1 MMNISRRTLLFYSM
15 SAGVC
20 QAANPI
26 IDLQAKRQ
34 ELIQSGSAQPL
45 LNTQRNA
52 ALISEMHDFFDP
64 EVVWE
69 GNVNSGFLAGTQA
82 TIFPKNYVLR
92 LKNANTGEIL
102 TLDILKGRTLTDLGQ
117 RNINQFC
124 RDWRRNEII
133 DYDMQVLQIFLN
145 VCSEVVN
152 EGEELVVYVTS
163 AYRSKQTNDYL
174 RKKNAGVAPNSYH
187 IQGKALDFSFPQKDK
202 LVTENALHK
211 HASGGLGV
219 YRNFYHIDSGPKRRW
234 SAWYV
239 K

>member
-1 MMNISRRTLLFYSM
+1 MNISRRTLLFYSM

-26 IDLQAKRQ
+26 IDLKVKRQ
-34 ELIQSGSAQPL
+34 ELIHRGSTQPL

-64 EVVWE
+64 EVVRA
-69 GNVNSGFLAGTQA
+69 GNVNSGFLEGTKS
-82 TIFPKNYVLR
+82 TKFTKNYAVR

-102 TLDILKGRTLTDLGQ
+102 TLDIVKGRTPTDLGQ

-145 VCSEVVN
+145 VCSEVVD
-152 EGEELVVYVTS
+152 EGEELLVYVTS

-202 LVTENALHK
+202 LITENALHK

-234 SAWYV
+234 SA
-239 K
+239 

>member
-26 IDLQAKRQ
+26 IDLKVKRQ
-34 ELIQSGSAQPL
+34 ELIHRGSAQPL

-64 EVVWE
+64 EVVRA
-69 GNVNSGFLAGTQA
+69 GNVNSGFLEGTKS
-82 TIFPKNYVLR
+82 TKFTKNYAVR

-102 TLDILKGRTLTDLGQ
+102 TLDIVKGRTPTDLGQ

-145 VCSEVVN
+145 VCSEVVD
-152 EGEELVVYVTS
+152 EGEELLVYVTS

-202 LVTENALHK
+202 LITENALHK

-234 SAWYV
+234 SA
-239 K
+239 

>member
-1 MMNISRRTLLFYSM
+1 MMKISRRTLLLYSM

-20 QAANPI
+20 HAANPI
-26 IDLQAKRQ
+26 IDLGLKRQ

-45 LNTQRNA
+45 LNNRRHA
-52 ALISEMHDFFDP
+52 ALISEMHNFFDP

-69 GNVNSGFLAGTQA
+69 GKVNSGPLNGTRS
-82 TIFPKNYVLR
+82 TIFPKTYALR

-102 TLDILKGRTLTDLGQ
+102 KLDIVKGHTLADLGQ
-117 RNINQFC
+117 QNINQFC

-145 VCSEVVN
+145 VCSEVVK
-152 EGEELVVYVTS
+152 EGEELEVYVTS
-163 AYRSKQTNDYL
+163 AYRSKQTNEYL
-174 RKKNAGVAPNSYH
+174 RKKNSGVARNSYH

-202 LVTENALHK
+202 FITEHALNK
-211 HASGGLGV
+211 HASGGLGI

-234 SAWYV
+234 SA
-239 K
+239 

>member
-1 MMNISRRTLLFYSM
+1 MMKISRRTLLFYSM

-26 IDLQAKRQ
+26 IDLKVKRQ

-69 GNVNSGFLAGTQA
+69 GNVNSGFLEGTQS
-82 TIFPKNYVLR
+82 TTFSKNYVLR

-102 TLDILKGRTLTDLGQ
+102 PLDILKGRTLADLGQ

-152 EGEELVVYVTS
+152 EGEELVVYITS

-174 RKKNAGVAPNSYH
+174 RKKNSGVAPNSYH
-187 IQGKALDFSFPQKDK
+187 IQGKALDFSIPQKDK
-202 LVTENALHK
+202 FITEHALHK
-211 HASGGLGV
+211 HASGGLGI

-234 SAWYV
+234 SA
-239 K
+239 

>member
-1 MMNISRRTLLFYSM
+1 MMKISRRTLLFSSM

-20 QAANPI
+20 HAANPI
-26 IDLQAKRQ
+26 IDLKVKRK
-34 ELIQSGSAQPL
+34 ELIPNRSVQPF
-45 LNTQRNA
+45 LNTQRHA

-69 GNVNSGFLAGTQA
+69 GNMNSGSLAGTQA

-102 TLDILKGRTLTDLGQ
+102 LLDILKGHTLADLGQ

-145 VCSEVVN
+145 VCSEVVK
-152 EGEELVVYVTS
+152 EGEELEVYVTS

-174 RKKNAGVAPNSYH
+174 RKKNSGVAQNSYH

-234 SAWYV
+234 SA
-239 K
+239 

>member
-1 MMNISRRTLLFYSM
+1 MIKLSRRAILFYSM

-20 QAANPI
+20 HAANPI
-26 IDLQAKRQ
+26 IDLSLKRQ

-45 LNTQRNA
+45 LNNRRHG

-69 GNVNSGFLAGTQA
+69 GKVNSGPLNGTRS
-82 TIFPKNYVLR
+82 TIFPKNYALK
-92 LKNANTGEIL
+92 LKNTNTSEIL
-102 TLDILKGRTLTDLGQ
+102 IMNIVKGRTVADVGK

-133 DYDMQVLQIFLN
+133 DYDTKVLQIFLN
-145 VCSEVVN
+145 VCSELVK
-152 EGEELVVYVTS
+152 EGEELEVYVTS

-174 RKKNAGVAPNSYH
+174 RKKNSGVAANSYH

-202 LVTENALHK
+202 LITENALHK

-234 SAWYV
+234 SA
-239 K
+239 

>member
-1 MMNISRRTLLFYSM
+1 MMKISRRTLLFYSM

-26 IDLQAKRQ
+26 IDLKVKRQ
-34 ELIQSGSAQPL
+34 ELVQSRSVQPL
-45 LNTQRNA
+45 LNTQRHA

-64 EVVWE
+64 EVVWS
-69 GNVNSGFLAGTQA
+69 GNVNSGPLESTQSTKFL
-82 TIFPKNYVLR
+82 KNYVLR
-92 LKNANTGEIL
+92 LKNANTGEVL
-102 TLDILKGRTLTDLGQ
+102 TLDIVKGHTLADLGQ

-145 VCSEVVN
+145 VCSEVVK
-152 EGEELVVYVTS
+152 EGEELMVYVTS

-174 RKKNAGVAPNSYH
+174 RKKNSGVATNSYH

-202 LVTENALHK
+202 FLTENALHK

-234 SAWYV
+234 SA
-239 K
+239 

>member
-1 MMNISRRTLLFYSM
+1 M

-26 IDLQAKRQ
+26 IDLQVKRQ
-34 ELIQSGSAQPL
+34 ELIQNRSVQPL
-45 LNTQRNA
+45 LNTQRHA

-64 EVVWE
+64 EVVSE
-69 GNVNSGFLAGTQA
+69 GNVNSGPLAGTQS
-82 TIFPKNYVLR
+82 TIFTKNYVLR
-92 LKNANTGEIL
+92 LKNANTGELL
-102 TLDILKGRTLTDLGQ
+102 TLDIVKGRNLADLGQ

-124 RDWRRNEII
+124 RDWRRNEVI

-145 VCSEVVN
+145 VCSEVTN
-152 EGEELVVYVTS
+152 EGEELLVYVTS
-163 AYRSKQTNDYL
+163 AYRSKQTNEYL

-202 LVTENALHK
+202 LITENALHK

-234 SAWYV
+234 SA
-239 K
+239 

>member
-1 MMNISRRTLLFYSM
+1 MIKLSRRAILFYSM

-20 QAANPI
+20 HAANPI
-26 IDLQAKRQ
+26 IDLSLKRQ

-45 LNTQRNA
+45 LNNRRHG
-52 ALISEMHDFFDP
+52 ALISEMQDFFDP

-69 GNVNSGFLAGTQA
+69 GNVNSGPLDGTQS
-82 TIFPKNYVLR
+82 TIFQKTYALR

-102 TLDILKGRTLTDLGQ
+102 TLDIVKGRTLADLGQ

-145 VCSEVVN
+145 VCSELVHD
-152 EGEELVVYVTS
+152 GDELIVHVTS
-163 AYRSKQTNDYL
+163 AYRSKQTNEYL
-174 RKKNAGVAPNSYH
+174 RKKNSGVAASSYH
-187 IQGKALDFSFPQKDK
+187 IQGKALDFSFPDKDK
-202 LVTENALHK
+202 FITERALRK
-211 HASGGLGV
+211 HAIGGLGI

-234 SAWYV
+234 SA
-239 K
+239 

>member
-26 IDLQAKRQ
+26 IDLKVKRQ
-34 ELIQSGSAQPL
+34 ELIHRGSAQPL

-64 EVVWE
+64 EVVRE
-69 GNVNSGFLAGTQA
+69 GNVNSGFLEGAQSTKF
-82 TIFPKNYVLR
+82 TKNYAVR

-102 TLDILKGRTLTDLGQ
+102 TLDIVKGRSPTDLGQ

-145 VCSEVVN
+145 VCSEVVK
-152 EGEELVVYVTS
+152 EGEELEVYVTS

-174 RKKNAGVAPNSYH
+174 RKKNSGVAQNSYH

-202 LVTENALHK
+202 FITEHALNK
-211 HASGGLGV
+211 HASGGLGI

-234 SAWYV
+234 SA
-239 K
+239 

>member
-26 IDLQAKRQ
+26 IDLKVKRQ
-34 ELIQSGSAQPL
+34 DLIHRGSAQPL

-64 EVVWE
+64 EVVRE
-69 GNVNSGFLAGTQA
+69 SNVNSGFLEGTQS
-82 TIFPKNYVLR
+82 TKFTKNYAVR

-102 TLDILKGRTLTDLGQ
+102 TLDIVKGRTLTDLGQ

-133 DYDMQVLQIFLN
+133 DYDMQVLQIFFN

-152 EGEELVVYVTS
+152 DGEELLVYVTS
-163 AYRSKQTNDYL
+163 AYRSKQTNEYL

-202 LVTENALHK
+202 LITENALHK

-234 SAWYV
+234 SA
-239 K
+239 

>member
-26 IDLQAKRQ
+26 IDLKVKRQ
-34 ELIQSGSAQPL
+34 DLIHRGSAQPL

-64 EVVWE
+64 EVVRE
-69 GNVNSGFLAGTQA
+69 SNVNSSFLEGRQSTKF
-82 TIFPKNYVLR
+82 TKNYAVR

-102 TLDILKGRTLTDLGQ
+102 TLDIVKGRSPTDLGQ

-145 VCSEVVN
+145 VCSEVVD
-152 EGEELVVYVTS
+152 EGEELLVYVTS

-202 LVTENALHK
+202 LITENALHK

-234 SAWYV
+234 SA
-239 K
+239 

>member
-1 MMNISRRTLLFYSM
+1 MMNFSRRTLLFYSM

-102 TLDILKGRTLTDLGQ
+102 TLDIVKGRTLADLGQ

-133 DYDMQVLQIFLN
+133 DYDAQVLQIFLN

-152 EGEELVVYVTS
+152 EGEELAVNVTS
-163 AYRSKQTNDYL
+163 AYRSKQTNEYL
-174 RKKNAGVAPNSYH
+174 RKKNSGVAPNSYH
-187 IQGKALDFSFPQKDK
+187 IQGKALDFSFPRKDK
-202 LVTENALHK
+202 FLTENALHK
-211 HASGGLGV
+211 HASGGLGI
-219 YRNFYHIDSGPKRRW
+219 YRNFYHIDSGPKRKW
-234 SAWYV
+234 SA
-239 K
+239 

>member
-1 MMNISRRTLLFYSM
+1 MKVSRRSFLLYSL
-15 SAGVC
+15 SAGIC
-20 QAANPI
+20 EAAEPL
-26 IDLQAKRQ
+26 IDLKVKRR

-45 LNTQRNA
+45 LNTQKHA

-64 EVVWE
+64 EVVLE
-69 GNVNSGFLAGTQA
+69 GDVNNGFLIERQSTK
-82 TIFPKNYVLR
+82 FPKNYSLR
-92 LKNANTGEIL
+92 LKNANTAEVL
-102 TLDILKGRTLTDLGQ
+102 TLDIIKGRTLADLGQ

-133 DYDMQVLQIFLN
+133 DYDRQVLQIFLN
-145 VCSEVVN
+145 VCSDVVS

-202 LVTENALHK
+202 LITENALHK

-234 SAWYV
+234 SA
-239 K
+239 